1 MNITIQKPF
10 SISEIGKRFN
20 NEDSIYPNDEVVSLN
35 NRLFLVCDGVGGS
48 NKGEVA
54 SSIACDS
61 IQTYFRSFVDTEKAF
76 DPQFIEKS
84 VRYTETRFDE
94 YVRDNPSARGMAT
107 TLCLLYFAP
116 EGVYLTHAGDS
127 RIYQFRNGKI
137 LFKTEDHSLVN
148 AMVKTGK
155 INPKEAEKHPQK
167 NVIYRAIQ
175 GSHSP
180 VEIDVIKI
188 TDVLPDD
195 EFLMCTDGVTEVWSD
210 DDLCK
215 IFSTNISSEEKI
227 NTIKESCR
235 NKAQDNYSA
244 YLIPISEVNKMNVFK
259 QIFLYGFTY
268 FHIFGFFF
276 INQN

>member
-20 NEDSIYPNDEVVSLN
+20 NEDSIYPNNGPVSIN

-61 IQTYFRSFVDTEKAF
+61 IQTYFRTFLDAGKAF
-76 DPQFIEKS
+76 DSQFIEKS
-84 VRYTETRFDE
+84 VRYTEIRFDE
-94 YVRDNPSARGMAT
+94 YIEKNPSAKGMAT

-127 RIYQFRNGKI
+127 RIYQFRNGKMI
-137 LFKTEDHSLVN
+137 FKTEDHSLVN
-148 AMVKTGK
+148 SMIKTGK
-155 INPKEAEKHPQK
+155 INPKDAKKHPQR

-175 GSHSP
+175 GSNSP
-180 VEIDVIKI
+180 VEVDIIKI
-188 TDVLPDD
+188 TDVLPND

-215 IFSTNISSEEKI
+215 IFSTNLPSEEKI
-227 NTIKESCR
+227 NTIKERCR
-235 NKAQDNYSA
+235 DNAHDNYSA
-244 YLIPISEVNKMNVFK
+244 YLIPIQEVNKMNVIK
-259 QIFLYGFTY
+259 QIFLYAFMY
-268 FHIFGFFF
+268 
-276 INQN
+276 

>member
-10 SISEIGKRFN
+10 SISEVGKRFN
-20 NEDSIYPNDEVVSLN
+20 NEDSIYPNSEHVGIN

-61 IQTYFRSFVDTEKAF
+61 IQTFFRSFLETEEVF
-76 DPQFIEKS
+76 DPQLIEKS
-84 VRYTETRFDE
+84 VRYTEIRFDE
-94 YVRDNPSARGMAT
+94 YVRNNPSAKGMAT

-127 RIYQFRNGKI
+127 RIYQFRNGKMI
-137 LFKTEDHSLVN
+137 FKTEDHSLVN
-148 AMVKTGK
+148 SMVKNGK
-155 INPKEAEKHPQK
+155 INPRDANKHPQK

-180 VEIDVIKI
+180 VDVDIIKI
-188 TDVLPDD
+188 TDVLPND

-210 DDLCK
+210 EDLCNV
-215 IFSTNISSEEKI
+215 FSSNKSSEEKI
-227 NTIKESCR
+227 NTIKENCR
-235 NKAQDNYSA
+235 DKARDNYSA
-244 YLIPISEVNKMNVFK
+244 YLIPIHEVNKMNVFK
-259 QIFLYGFTY
+259 QIFLYAFMY
-268 FHIFGFFF
+268 FYVFGIFL
-276 INQN
+276 

>member
-1 MNITIQKPF
+1 MNITLQKPF

-20 NEDSIYPNDEVVSLN
+20 NEDSIYPSNELVGIN

-61 IQTYFRSFVDTEKAF
+61 IQTYFRTYLDMDQGF

-84 VRYTETRFDE
+84 IRYTEIQFDE
-94 YVRDNPSARGMAT
+94 YVKKNPSAKGMAT
-107 TLCLLYFAP
+107 TLCLIYFAK

-127 RIYQFRNGKI
+127 RIYQFRNGEMI
-137 LFKTEDHSLVN
+137 FKTEDHSLVN
-148 AMVKTGK
+148 SMVKTGR
-155 INPKEAEKHPQK
+155 ISPESAGNHPQK

-180 VEIDVIKI
+180 VEIDITKI

-210 DDLCK
+210 EELCK
-215 IFSTNISSEEKI
+215 VFSKKISSEEKI
-227 NTIKESCR
+227 NTIKEFCR
-235 NKAQDNYSA
+235 QNARDNYSA
-244 YLIPISEVNKMNVFK
+244 YLIPIQEVNKMNVFK
-259 QIFLYGFTY
+259 QIFLYAFMY
-268 FHIFGFFF
+268 
-276 INQN
+276 

>member
-1 MNITIQKPF
+1 MNITLQKPF
-10 SISEIGKRFN
+10 SVSEVGKRFN
-20 NEDSIYPNDEVVSLN
+20 NEDSIYPSDEFVNIN

-61 IQTYFRSFVDTEKAF
+61 IQTYFRSFLDAEQAF
-76 DPQFIEKS
+76 DSHFIEKS
-84 VRYTETRFDE
+84 IRYTEVRFDE
-94 YVRDNPSARGMAT
+94 YVHNNPSARGMAT

-127 RIYQFRNGKI
+127 RIYQFRAGEMI
-137 LFKTEDHSLVN
+137 FKTEDHSLVN
-148 AMVKTGK
+148 SMIKSGK
-155 INPKEAEKHPQK
+155 INPEDAGKHPQK

-180 VEIDVIKI
+180 VEVDIIKI

-210 DDLCK
+210 DDLCNV
-215 IFSTNISSEEKI
+215 FSTGISSEEKI
-227 NTIKESCR
+227 KRIKERCR
-235 NKAQDNYSA
+235 DMARDNYSA
-244 YLIPISEVNKMNVFK
+244 YLIPILEVNKMNVFK
-259 QIFLYGFTY
+259 QIFLS
-268 FHIFGFFF
+268 FFMY
-276 INQN
+276 